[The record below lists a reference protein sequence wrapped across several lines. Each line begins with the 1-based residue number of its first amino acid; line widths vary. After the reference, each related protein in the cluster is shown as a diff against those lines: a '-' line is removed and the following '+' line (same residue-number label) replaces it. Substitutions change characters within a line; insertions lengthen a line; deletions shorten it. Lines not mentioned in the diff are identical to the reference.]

1 MENRETRQISEF
13 KLIDE
18 LERNALFMNIS
29 NGSKPDRAGL
39 AWATF
44 ANSTANARII
54 LAGPLT
60 GSAGS

>member
-18 LERNALFMNIS
+18 LERNTLFMNIS

-44 ANSTANARII
+44 RQLNCQCTYYTS
-54 LAGPLT
+54 G
-60 GSAGS
+60 GH